1 MIDDNIAYVSAVL
14 AEVVRQYG
22 DARSVVFAGFS
33 QGVAAAFR
41 AACRGSHSPG
51 GVIALGGDVPPDL
64 SPRELARVPL
74 ALVARG
80 ERDEWQTAAKL
91 QADEV
96 RLRAAGVNVS
106 SLQFDG
112 GHEWTPDFSRAVGD
126 FLQRFD

>member
-1 MIDDNIAYVSAVL
+1 MPWIA
-14 AEVVRQYG
+14 
-22 DARSVVFAGFS
+22 FAGRCDRPWRR
-33 QGVAAAFR
+33 R
-41 AACRGSHSPG
+41 AAGP
-51 GVIALGGDVPPDL
+51 VA
-64 SPRELARVPL
+64 RELARVPL

-112 GHEWTPDFSRAVGD
+112 GHEWTPDFSRAAGD